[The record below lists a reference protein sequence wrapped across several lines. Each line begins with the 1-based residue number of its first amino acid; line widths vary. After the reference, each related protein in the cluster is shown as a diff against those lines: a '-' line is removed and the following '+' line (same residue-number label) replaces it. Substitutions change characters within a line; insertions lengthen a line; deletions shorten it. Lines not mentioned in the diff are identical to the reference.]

1 MITKANNDSQ
11 AQREPDYIRYDCGG
25 CGFETLGG
33 WRNNDVCPKCN
44 HKPMGRTELYITP
57 PAPVALTDEQIDA
70 VLDSSGNIA
79 YVIADKRERLRM
91 FARDI
96 LRVSL
101 QSVSGYPE
109 TLPCPVL
116 LEPGMRFGKGIRTQ
130 TMLEA
135 LQRRADY
142 YARLDAMTPKE
153 QAELDARIAE
163 FESMLPQPVSGESIS
178 QPLTDALRDVIAER
192 QRQISVKGWTPEH
205 DDTYIGCEL
214 AAAAISYIEPVEA
227 ENYWPADWHDGSFR
241 PSDYRCNLVKA
252 TALLVAELER
262 LDRISATSV
271 LSEVDRE

>member
-1 MITKANNDSQ
+1 
-11 AQREPDYIRYDCGG
+11 
-25 CGFETLGG
+25 
-33 WRNNDVCPKCN
+33 
-44 HKPMGRTELYITP
+44 MGRTELYITP

-142 YARLDAMTPKE
+142 YARLDAMTPEE

-163 FESMLPQPVSGESIS
+163 FESMLPQPVSVVSGESIS

>member
-135 LQRRADY
+135 LQRRAEY
-142 YARLDAMTPKE
+142 YAELDAMTPE
-153 QAELDARIAE
+153 ERAEHDANIAA
-163 FESMLPQPVSGESIS
+163 FKTMLPQPVPEGLNPEIVSLPDDWQLVPKKPNG
-178 QPLTDALRDVIAER
+178 PMLTAGYQAYM
-192 QRQISVKGWTPEH
+192 KGQHRGRFYRSYQAMLE
-205 DDTYIGCEL
+205 
-214 AAAAISYIEPVEA
+214 AAP
-227 ENYWPADWHDGSFR
+227 
-241 PSDYRCNLVKA
+241 K
-252 TALLVAELER
+252 
-262 LDRISATSV
+262 
-271 LSEVDRE
+271 LSEVNK